1 MTAMINEAAN
11 VVHEKIALRP
21 SDVDV
26 VKLLGYGFPRYRG
39 GPLKYAD
46 NYGIERV
53 LNDLQEFEKED
64 PNFWKPSTLI
74 KELVNNGDNF
84 ESLNK

>member
-11 VVHEKIALRP
+11 VVHEKIALKP

-26 VKLLGYGFPRYRG
+26 VKLFGYGFPRYRG

-46 NYGIERV
+46 QYGLDKL
-53 LNDLQEFEKED
+53 LNDLKIFQKED
-64 PNFWKPSTLI
+64 PIFWSPSQLI
-74 KELVNNGDNF
+74 KNLVEKGDNF